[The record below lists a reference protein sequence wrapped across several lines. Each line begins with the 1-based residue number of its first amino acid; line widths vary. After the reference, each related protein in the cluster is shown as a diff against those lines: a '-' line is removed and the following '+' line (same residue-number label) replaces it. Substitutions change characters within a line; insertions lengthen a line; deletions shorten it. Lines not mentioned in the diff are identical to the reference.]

1 MLTPMRPQSPAAT
14 LPMTVRLTGH
24 VVALLGGRV
33 LAALTVPGSIWTM
46 PAMDVTGGMLV
57 AAWLW
62 WAVLLD
68 AGWRAGLWLQRRR
81 TVGTEDTSAMASPGH
96 SPGLVR
102 AVTRH
107 STLLRLLV
115 HRDLKLK
122 YRGSL
127 VGFAWSL
134 ANPIVMTATYTIAFT
149 YLWPQRVEGFVFQ
162 LLLGVLAWTFFSQSV
177 SMATGA
183 IVDSGSLVRSIYFPR
198 IILPLSTVSF
208 TAIQYLLALLVL
220 LPLMFLVY
228 GTAPGPSVLL
238 LPVALVLIGIFTFGA
253 SLLMAA
259 STVVYRDVRHLLD
272 ITLQV
277 LFWATPILYTPA
289 AWPAARPVLELSPL
303 APFITLTRALTHHGT
318 WPTPATWAIAALYAA
333 LALTIGLCVFFREE
347 ARFAE

>member
-1 MLTPMRPQSPAAT
+1 MI
-14 LPMTVRLTGH
+14 
-24 VVALLGGRV
+24 GGRL
-33 LAALTVPGSIWTM
+33 LAALTVPSPITAIPVWDAAG
-46 PAMDVTGGMLV
+46 VTLV

-62 WAVLLD
+62 WAMLL
-68 AGWRAGLWLQRRR
+68 ALGWRGAYWLRRHQAHQPSN
-81 TVGTEDTSAMASPGH
+81 EDSMTAPGQ
-96 SPGLVR
+96 SPGLLG

-107 STLLRLLV
+107 RTLLRLLV
-115 HRDLKLK
+115 QRDLKLK

-134 ANPIVMTATYTIAFT
+134 ANPIVMTATYTVAFT

-198 IILPLSTVSF
+198 VILPLATVSF
-208 TAIQYLLALLVL
+208 TAIQYLLALGVL
-220 LPLMFLVY
+220 LPLMFVVY
-228 GTAPGPSVLL
+228 GTVPGLPILL
-238 LPVALVLIGIFTFGA
+238 LPAALVLVGTFVFGA

-277 LFWATPILYTPA
+277 LFWATPILYTPS
-289 AWPAARPVLELSPL
+289 AWPAARPLLELSPL
-303 APFITLTRALTHHGT
+303 APFITLTRALTHGAA
-318 WPTPATWAIAALYAA
+318 WPSPETWAIAAAYAG
-333 LALTIGLCVFFREE
+333 LALITGLWVFFREE